1 MRYLTSIK
9 KAFAHSV
16 LAVFI
21 LEMTVIPF
29 TGLTGNAFASY
40 CGPLASTSGYNFY
53 NFRTQV
59 GGVSLDM
66 ASQFLANMTDVT
78 GAYFDQ
84 TTNRIVFVGRTNTPT
99 PQYSKDDMAVAIRSL
114 VFNNTIPAVSIDP
127 VSGMTAG
134 TPLPVHF
141 YGGIENTVLGQKL
154 FNADYQLKNYA
165 MGYYSNGQTVSS
177 SVPGYKS
184 EIDRYIANG
193 PTWTTP
199 SPGSRVWIA
208 PQTLSLKKDA
218 ATNSFIFD
226 QSTMQVLSQPLG
238 TNDPAW
244 DAAITQFAQ
253 HATTNYD
260 AFAQESSSW
269 MQVKELAKFVG
280 IVKWLKDNGIA
291 TDYGWAKTYVPTV
304 AQTPTSV
311 PAWMSPYKP
320 AGNGYQYAIV
330 GGVDYSTVNTYSADD
345 GSAAA
350 LKAASQAANSNSET
364 PTWNFTQNST
374 QYESVAVSA
383 DSFKRLGGYA
393 TQGSDLQTPIAGGNQ
408 LGLNRTYSSMS
419 SAQNG
424 VGNGWDMMPARLTDM
439 RVGQSTQAGLPP
451 GAYQGP
457 WPLKLGFQTQ
467 DGLYETYSY
476 VSGGTYAPDN
486 PAYHSSITRDSSGFF
501 TATLKDQ
508 RSYKFDPNE
517 YLIRT
522 ADKNGYSIWY
532 AYTNLKVSS
541 IQDDNGHTLTLA
553 YNAQGLLSTLSDWA
567 GRTVTYGY
575 EGAGNLVTV
584 TDPRAGVTHYAYDVN
599 NKLTTVTDRNNSTQ
613 VTNTYNSEAKLATQI
628 VAGGPTNTFAYDE
641 PNRIITNTDSN
652 GRVNKTFYDSRA
664 RILERDDP
672 YTNKVLYTYGPEISP
687 LTVKDKNGNTNTY
700 TYDARGNAAS
710 LTYPS
715 GKQVNYTYDTKNN
728 LTNVSDGRYG
738 ATPKVTTFT
747 YDSNGNMT
755 QKNDAGRVT
764 NYGYTYPGSLIS
776 QTDPLNHTTQ
786 WTRDVFGNK
795 LTETAPDGN
804 VTAYLYDSVG
814 RLTQLTDPSSKVQ
827 NFTYDNNNNVLTI
840 VDSAG
845 TTTNTYNGENQ
856 LTQTTS
862 PTSAVTQYA
871 YNVAGSQSS
880 TTDALTHVTG
890 YSYDQY
896 QNMTARQDALTHTT
910 QYAYDQLNR
919 KTSSSTTLAKTT
931 LWTYDANGN
940 ITARTDASNR
950 ITHYQYDNQN
960 RLTLTTYPDTTTV
973 TYTYDD
979 RGNMLTMANPVG
991 TSTYV
996 YDNFDHMTSSTDPH
1010 SQTTGY
1016 QYDAA
1021 NNMTQMTYPGGNL
1034 VKYAYDSVNRLR
1046 TVTDWNSQS
1055 TNYQYHSNGTLSS
1068 KTLPNGIVASYS
1080 YDNANRLTGV
1090 TNSQNQQVVNQY
1102 GYVRNGN
1109 GNITSSTEAG
1119 PQAATSY
1126 TVMDEG
1132 ITTGWSSW
1140 SWGSTL
1146 NFNATTT
1153 PYSGTKDTAW
1163 TITGAWG
1170 AMDLHNTSGIST
1182 TPYSAVT
1189 VAVKA
1194 TGASAKFG
1202 ITLRDAADN
1211 ALGSTVDVAPYGG
1224 YPTTAGYKVYTI
1236 PLSALGGSSTTIYG
1250 VSLDDVTGGAQ
1261 PKMWVDSL
1269 KLTTAAA
1276 TPITMYDEGLAPKFL
1291 DWSWGSIN
1299 NPGDT
1304 SHPYVGSKDLSWT
1317 NTAGFGGLDLG
1328 YPDNFTTSG
1337 YQTLSVAI
1345 RGTQA
1350 NQVIDTQF
1358 FDETG
1363 TALNAPIDIAAYG
1376 GNPDPFGYKVYNIPL
1391 SALGATNK
1399 LVSEMIFQDQSGQT
1413 QTAYIDE
1420 MKMLPGLAPTA
1431 PPQTSTFAYD
1441 SLGRVLSAAYPSGTY
1456 SYTYD
1461 ADGNRLTSNEAGTS
1475 STYTINN
1482 DNQITAKSSR
1492 ALTYDNQGNQIT
1504 DGTKTLA
1511 YDFDN
1516 RLTSYVN
1523 GAQTTSFKYDG
1534 AGNRIEKNINGVAT
1548 YQFVNDLSGS
1558 LSRVLVAKNIPAS
1571 TSTFYIY
1578 DGPNLI
1584 SQGGT
1589 TSASRQYYLD
1599 DGLGNIRAVVDSTGS
1614 TVQAYSFDPYG
1625 NQVTGSNTS
1634 NFKYENQQTDS
1645 ETGLYY
1651 LRARSYD
1658 PTLGSFTSRD
1668 PVSGSLKDPQSQN
1681 GYNYGN
1687 DNPLN
1692 RQDPGGLWAIVLGL
1706 NGSLGFGGFG
1716 TGFVGIGLA
1725 SDGSIGLVFSGG
1737 GGYSTGETAGV
1748 GVGYISGNGNS
1759 VCSLSG
1765 VSPFAGGTVRFGP
1778 GVSLDY
1784 SSGLNWNTQATFGIG
1799 ESGSLPGE
1807 PAEYHAGGSATYV
1820 VKLR

>member
-1 MRYLTSIK
+1 MNYLSGIK
-9 KAFAHSV
+9 KAFSHSV

-21 LEMTVIPF
+21 LEITVIPF

-53 NFRTQV
+53 DFRTQV

-84 TTNRIVFVGRTNTPT
+84 TTNRIVFVGRTNTQT
-99 PQYSKDDMAVAIRSL
+99 PQYNKDDMAVAIRAL
-114 VFNNTIPAVSIDP
+114 VFNNTLPQVNIGAP
-127 VSGMTAG
+127 VNGNA
-134 TPLPVHF
+134 PVTF
-141 YGGIENTVLGQKL
+141 FGGIENTVLGQKL
-154 FNADYQLKNYA
+154 FNADYQLKTYL
-165 MGYYSNGQTVSS
+165 NGTYPSGQVVAS
-177 SVPGYKS
+177 SVPGYVDM
-184 EIDRYIANG
+184 ITRYMHNNPATGVSNA
-193 PTWTTP
+193 
-199 SPGSRVWIA
+199 SRFWIS
-208 PQTLSLKKDA
+208 PQTLTLKRDNSS
-218 ATNSFIFD
+218 NSFVFD
-226 QSTMQVLSQPLG
+226 QSLMQVSTAPVQ
-238 TNDPAW
+238 TNDPAFNTS
-244 DAAITQFAQ
+244 ATQFSQFMTA
-253 HATTNYD
+253 NYD
-260 AFAQESSSW
+260 AFANESTSW

-280 IVKWLKDNGIA
+280 IVKWLKDNGIT
-291 TDYGWAKTYVPTV
+291 TDYGWAKTYTPQV
-304 AQTPTSV
+304 AQTPTST
-311 PAWMSPYKP
+311 PAWSHTVTYNNVT
-320 AGNGYQYAIV
+320 GTIT
-330 GGVDYSTVNTYSADD
+330 GGVVYDTPNTYLADD
-345 GSAAA
+345 GSAAS
-350 LKAASQAANSNSET
+350 LKTASQSANVNPET
-364 PTWNFTQNST
+364 PTWNFTQNAT
-374 QYESVAVSA
+374 QYQSVAVSA
-383 DSFKRLGGYA
+383 DAFNRLGGYA

-439 RVGQSTQAGLPP
+439 RVGQSTQAGLPA

-541 IQDDNGHTLTLA
+541 IQDDNGHTLTLT

-575 EGAGNLVTV
+575 DGAGNLVTV

-652 GRVNKTFYDSRA
+652 GRVNKTYYDSQA

-672 YTNKVLYTYGPEISP
+672 YTNKVFYTYGVEASP
-687 LTVKDKNGNTNTY
+687 LTVKDKNGNINTY
-700 TYDARGNAAS
+700 TYDANGNTAS

-715 GKQVNYTYDTKNN
+715 GKQVNYTYDSKNN

-764 NYGYTYPGSLIS
+764 SYGYTYPGSLIS
-776 QTDPLNHTTQ
+776 QTDALNNTTR

-804 VTAYLYDSVG
+804 VTTYLYDSVG
-814 RLTQLTDPSSKVQ
+814 RLTQLTDPSSKVK

-845 TTTNTYNGENQ
+845 TTTNSYNGENQ

-871 YNVAGSQSS
+871 YNAAGSQAS

-890 YSYDQY
+890 YTYDQY

-960 RLTLTTYPDTTTV
+960 RLTLTTYPDATTV

-979 RGNMLTMANPVG
+979 RGNMLTMTSPVG

-996 YDNFDHMTSSTDPH
+996 YDNFEHMTSSTDPH
-1010 SQTTGY
+1010 SQTIGY

-1046 TVTDWNSQS
+1046 TVTDWNSLS
-1055 TNYQYHSNGTLSS
+1055 TNYQYNSNGTLSS

-1090 TNSQNQQVVNQY
+1090 TNSKNQQVVAQY
-1102 GYVRNGN
+1102 GYVRNAN
-1109 GNITSSTEAG
+1109 GNITSSTEAA
-1119 PQAATSY
+1119 PQTATSY
-1126 TVMDEG
+1126 TIMDEG
-1132 ITTGWSSW
+1132 LTSGWGSW

-1146 NFNATTT
+1146 NFTDTTS
-1153 PYSGTKDTAW
+1153 PYAGTKDTAW

-1194 TGASAKFG
+1194 TGSSANFG
-1202 ITLRDAADN
+1202 VTLRDANDN
-1211 ALGSTVDVAPYGG
+1211 ALGNTVDVAPYGG
-1224 YPTTAGYKVYTI
+1224 YPTTSGYKVYTI
-1236 PLSALGGSSTTIYG
+1236 PLSALGGSGATVYG
-1250 VSLDDVTGGAQ
+1250 VSLDDVSGGAQ
-1261 PKMWVDSL
+1261 PKMYVDSL
-1269 KLTTAAA
+1269 KLTTASA
-1276 TPITMYDEGLAPKFL
+1276 TPITVYDEGLAPNFL

-1299 NPGDT
+1299 NFNDT
-1304 SHPYVGSKDLSWT
+1304 SHPYVGAKDLNWT
-1317 NTAGFGGLDLG
+1317 NTAGYGGLDLG
-1328 YPDNFTTSG
+1328 YPNNFSTSG

-1345 RGTQA
+1345 RGTQS
-1350 NQVIDTQF
+1350 NQVIYTQLY
-1358 FDETG
+1358 DNTG
-1363 TALNAPIDIAAYG
+1363 TALSSAINIAAYG
-1376 GNPDPFGYKVYNIPL
+1376 GNPDPYGYKVYNIPL
-1391 SALGATNK
+1391 SALGATSK
-1399 LVSEMIFQDQSGQT
+1399 SVSELVFQDQTGQT

-1420 MKMLPGLAPTA
+1420 MKLLPGLAPTA

-1511 YDFDN
+1511 YNFDN

-1534 AGNRIEKNINGVAT
+1534 AGNRIEKNINGVAS

-1558 LSRVLVAKNIPAS
+1558 MSRVLVAKNIPGA
-1571 TSTFYIY
+1571 TSTYYIY
-1578 DGPNLI
+1578 DGPNLV

-1589 TSASRQYYLD
+1589 ASTSRQYYLD
-1599 DGLGNIRAVVDSTGS
+1599 DGIGNIRAVVDSTGN

-1634 NFKYENQQTDS
+1634 NFNYENQQMDS
-1645 ETGLYY
+1645 EMGLYY

-1668 PVSGSLKDPQSQN
+1668 PINGTLKDPQTQN
-1681 GYNYGN
+1681 GYNYAN
-1687 DNPLN
+1687 DNPIN
-1692 RQDPGGLWAIVLGL
+1692 ISDPSGLFGL
-1706 NGSLGFGGFG
+1706 SDIGNIFGGIANAIQMVG
-1716 TGFVGIGLA
+1716 YNAYSSWNSAENGYCTPVPGIAGIKDTAQYKKLSDQQIQQLKRAGYDIHVIKDQNGALDLYYSPKTGE
-1725 SDGSIGLVFSGG
+1725 VFTKPVGG
-1737 GGYSTGETAGV
+1737 GGMAEPV
-1748 GVGYISGNGNS
+1748 GINI
-1759 VCSLSG
+1759 
-1765 VSPFAGGTVRFGP
+1765 RF
-1778 GVSLDY
+1778 LD
-1784 SSGLNWNTQATFGIG
+1784 L
-1799 ESGSLPGE
+1799 
-1807 PAEYHAGGSATYV
+1807 
-1820 VKLR
+1820 